1 MDHNGYFIWM
11 RICVNHDI
19 IYSGEIQWGESFT
32 LVLSWTGYILV
43 LAYNNKVIKI
53 CVSLMSWMGLTNA
66 EEMLYEQLKSNHS
79 KKGISNDSSLLAIS
93 DYSDYDDN
101 ESNISQVD
109 ISEYQNIK
117 TGGGHI
123 SHNDNTID
131 KFAQYQAKSPNNTT
145 STDDS

>member
-1 MDHNGYFIWM
+1 MMHCIQGI
-11 RICVNHDI
+11 
-19 IYSGEIQWGESFT
+19 IQWGESFT

-53 CVSLMSWMGLTNA
+53 CVNLMSWMGLTNA
-66 EEMLYEQLKSNHS
+66 EEMLYEQLKSNTNTKH
-79 KKGISNDSSLLAIS
+79 GIS

-117 TGGGHI
+117 TGNGGL
-123 SHNDNTID
+123 HNNNNHHHTNTFSND
-131 KFAQYQAKSPNNTT
+131 KFNQYQAKSPQNTN
-145 STDDS
+145 DDS